1 MEHNTAESSDEHH
14 GHHHHGHHDG
24 SSSETRIAVSATIH
38 CLIGCSIGEFIGLAV
53 GVQLALS
60 VAAII
65 TLSTTLAFITG
76 LGLTLIPIMKYQK
89 MSFSSAFKI
98 IWLGEVISIAVMEF
112 AMNFADYHAGGMTAG
127 SVLHPRFWLGFL
139 VALPAGFIAAFP
151 VNYWMIK
158 RNIKKCHI

>member
-1 MEHNTAESSDEHH
+1 MEHNTSQTIEHH
-14 GHHHHGHHDG
+14 EHNHHGHHDG
-24 SSSETRIAVSATIH
+24 SSSETKIAVSATVH

-76 LGLTLIPIMKYQK
+76 LGLTLIPIMRYQK
-89 MSFSSAFKI
+89 MSFYSAFKI

-112 AMNFADYHAGGMTAG
+112 AMNFVDYHVGGMTVA
-127 SVLHPRFWLGFL
+127 SILNLRFWLGFL
-139 VALPAGFIAAFP
+139 AALIAGFIAAFP